1 MKRAFGIL
9 LVFSLMVILTV
20 SVFAQGM
27 MDKTSGKGTISSTM
41 CSSMTGMPMM
51 QQMMMGGMGGCS
63 YIKSG
68 NIDIVAL
75 ADKLGLSKDQQKK
88 INGILTSHKKDI
100 IKKNADREIAET
112 ELFEF
117 IQQEQPDQTA
127 IEKQIQKIANLE
139 AEIRYS
145 EIKSAIDTKFILTGE
160 QWNTLKKIQK
170 DKNAQEVEK
179 SEIREYPG

>member
-1 MKRAFGIL
+1 
-9 LVFSLMVILTV
+9 
-20 SVFAQGM
+20 
-27 MDKTSGKGTISSTM
+27 
-41 CSSMTGMPMM
+41 
-51 QQMMMGGMGGCS
+51 
-63 YIKSG
+63 
-68 NIDIVAL
+68 
-75 ADKLGLSKDQQKK
+75 
-88 INGILTSHKKDI
+88 